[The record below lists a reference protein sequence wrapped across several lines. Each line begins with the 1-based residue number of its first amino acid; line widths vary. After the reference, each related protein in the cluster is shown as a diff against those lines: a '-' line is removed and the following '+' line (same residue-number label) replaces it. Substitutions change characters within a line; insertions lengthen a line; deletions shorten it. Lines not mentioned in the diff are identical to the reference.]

1 MIDVSALRKT
11 YRVPVR
17 APGMLAAAGALFRR
31 TYQEVLAV
39 DGVSFHVDE
48 GQTVGFL
55 GPNGAGKTT
64 TLKVLSGLLHPTAGS
79 VRVMGHSP
87 GLREREFLRSIALV
101 MGQKNQL
108 AWDLPAAD
116 SFELHRVVYDLRP
129 DEFRA
134 TLAELDGLL
143 ELGEVGKKPVRQLS
157 LGERMRCELA
167 LALLHRPRVL
177 FLDEPTIG
185 LDVTLKASV
194 RAFLKDYGARKG
206 ATILLTSHD
215 MDDVTALCSRV
226 VVIDH
231 GKLSYDGPIDALS
244 ARIRPEKRIVLH
256 FDAPVDAERLRDMGT
271 LESQSPLSATLRVAR
286 EDVKNVVSRAM
297 ATLPVHDL
305 TIESPPLEDV
315 MADLFREGSK
325 SERGAGSKQGIG
337 E

>member
-1 MIDVSALRKT
+1 MIEVAGLRKT

-17 APGMLAAAGALFRR
+17 APGVLAAAASLVRR
-31 TYQEVLAV
+31 SYRDVVAV
-39 DGVSFHVDE
+39 DDVSFTVPE
-48 GQTVGFL
+48 GQTIGFL

-64 TLKVLSGLLHPTAGS
+64 TLKVLSGLLHPTHGS
-79 VRVMGHSP
+79 VRVMGHDP
-87 GLREREFLRSIALV
+87 GRRERGFLCAIALV

-116 SFELHRVVYDLRP
+116 SFDLHRVIYDLDRTAFRKTL
-129 DEFRA
+129 DELE
-134 TLAELDGLL
+134 TML
-143 ELGEVGKKPVRQLS
+143 ELGDLVNKPVRQLS

-194 RAFLKDYGARKG
+194 RKFLRDYGASKG

-231 GKLSYDGPIDALS
+231 GKVSYDGPIAELAS
-244 ARIRPEKRIVLH
+244 RIRPDRLLSLH
-256 FDAPVDAERLRDMGT
+256 FESDVENADLAQLGT
-271 LESQSPLSATLRVAR
+271 VESRGELSATLRVEVGRVKEVVAR
-286 EDVKNVVSRAM
+286 AI
-297 ATLPVHDL
+297 ATLPVRDL
-305 TIESPPLEDV
+305 TIEHPPLEEV
-315 MADLFREGSK
+315 MADLFQRKTRSHETTT
-325 SERGAGSKQGIG
+325 
-337 E
+337 